1 MTKEQIKKIVD
12 TVFNTDVSK
21 KSRKTGE
28 IVPRFIYF
36 TLARRYTDQPLDSV
50 AELTNCKQHGTVLN
64 GITKLDGLLDAYPH
78 FKPYYFEC
86 ESLILKECNVK
97 NTPHYYKLKKKF
109 ENKVKGEAEV
119 KPKKSKDSID
129 KSIIILDITNELLK
143 LSNDNLLNFKEYRL
157 KPYLGMLKSE
167 VIREFTEVRGAV
179 RNHIMKI

>member
-1 MTKEQIKKIVD
+1 MRKEQIKQIVD

-21 KSRKTGE
+21 RSRKTNE

-36 TLARRYTDQPLDSV
+36 TLARRYTDQSLDSV
-50 AELTNCKQHGTVLN
+50 AELTNTKQHGTVKN
-64 GITKLDGLLDAYPH
+64 GIIKLDGLLEAYPH
-78 FKPYYFEC
+78 FKPYYIEC
-86 ESLILKECNVK
+86 ESLILKKCNEQ
-97 NTPHYYKLKKKF
+97 NTPYYYKLKKKF
-109 ENKVKGEAEV
+109 ENKVRGEAEV
-119 KPKKSKDSID
+119 EPKKSKDSID

-167 VIREFTEVRGAV
+167 VIREFTGVRGAA

>member
-1 MTKEQIKKIVD
+1 MDIEEVKEIVD
-12 TVFNTDVSK
+12 TVFNTDISK
-21 KSRKTGE
+21 RSRKTNE

-50 AELTNCKQHGTVLN
+50 AELTNSKSHGTVLN
-64 GITKLDGLLDAYPH
+64 GITKLDALLDAYPH
-78 FKPYYFEC
+78 FKPYYIEC
-86 ESLILKECNVK
+86 ESLILKECNK
-97 NTPHYYKLKKKF
+97 QNTPHYYKLKQKF
-109 ENKVKGEAEV
+109 ENKVKAVAEV

-167 VIREFTEVRGAV
+167 VIREFKGVIGAV
-179 RNHIMKI
+179 RSHKMKI